1 MQEEY
6 KEIKNNL
13 YDYNAEIKAL
23 IQYFF
28 SPHLKIKASFTL
40 AWHCARKMQS
50 VPNKM
55 ICILHSIFIEEENI
69 TARDSIKF
77 YRFI

>member
-1 MQEEY
+1 MYTNNYVCQVIWKMQEEY

-28 SPHLKIKASFTL
+28 PHT
-40 AWHCARKMQS
+40 
-50 VPNKM
+50 
-55 ICILHSIFIEEENI
+55 
-69 TARDSIKF
+69 
-77 YRFI
+77 

>member
-13 YDYNAEIKAL
+13 YDYNVCIMYDYLYDYNAEIKAL

-28 SPHLKIKASFTL
+28 FPHLKIKASFTL
-40 AWHCARKMQS
+40 A
-50 VPNKM
+50 
-55 ICILHSIFIEEENI
+55 
-69 TARDSIKF
+69 
-77 YRFI
+77 